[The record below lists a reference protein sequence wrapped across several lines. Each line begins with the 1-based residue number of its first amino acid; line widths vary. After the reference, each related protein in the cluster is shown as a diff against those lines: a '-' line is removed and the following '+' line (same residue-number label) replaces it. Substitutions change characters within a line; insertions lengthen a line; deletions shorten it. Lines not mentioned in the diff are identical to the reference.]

1 MRTIKNSRIDI
12 GKVNEE
18 TKMYAAKYLFENYVK
33 PLMEY
38 EIRDLE
44 EQGKEEKEQQYAH
57 WYHHH

>member
-18 TKMYAAKYLFENYVK
+18 TKMYVAKYLFENYVK

-57 WYHHH
+57 